1 MIHLKNKE
9 GFTLV
14 ELMLSMSFVGVLLV
28 AIAVTSM
35 QIMSTYTKGLTIR
48 EVNQAGRTI
57 TDDIQRTIAASAP
70 FKASPARGGET
81 DEIDSK
87 YVDQEGGGRLC
98 TGAYTY
104 AWNYGSTFELS
115 GETGASPVYN
125 EYENGDGVIRLV
137 KVNDI
142 GGVLCADMGAPIPD
156 AEAKELLL
164 PGDRELA
171 VQQFTVTEGVRDE
184 VSGQSMYAISLT
196 LGTNDQ
202 AQLDATNT
210 TCLPPHEGEGGED
223 FCAINQFNIVVR
235 AGNRSGSL

>member
-1 MIHLKNKE
+1 MIHHRKQ

-14 ELMLSMSFVGVLLV
+14 ELMLSMSFVGILLV

-48 EVNQAGRTI
+48 EVNHAGRAI
-57 TDDIQRTIAASAP
+57 TDDVQRTIATSSP
-70 FKASPARGGET
+70 FKANPARGGEV

-87 YVDQEGGGRLC
+87 YVSQEGGGRLC

-104 AWNYGSTFELS
+104 AWNYGNTFELS
-115 GETGASPVYN
+115 EEAGAPPVYN
-125 EYENGDGVIRLV
+125 RYESSSDVIRLV
-137 KVNDI
+137 KVSDI
-142 GGVLCADMGAPIPD
+142 GGALCADMSASIPD

-171 VQQFTVTEGVRDE
+171 VQQFIVTEGVRDE
-184 VSGQSMYAISLT
+184 VSGQAMYAISLT

-202 AQLDATNT
+202 EQLDATNT
-210 TCLPPHEGEGGED
+210 TCLPPLEGEGNED